1 MKILGIDTSTPI
13 GSVALIDGEHI
24 VAEHTLNI
32 VQAHSS
38 RLMPAI
44 DTVLKWGDITAAE
57 LDGCAVGTGPGSFTG
72 IRIGIA
78 TIKSLCYALDKPIVG
93 VSTLEAI
100 AYNLRWNEGLICP
113 ILDARRNEVYGAIFR
128 GGDEWQRLSD
138 DSCLPIETF
147 LASITESGRTRL
159 AEIENG
165 EAHIAEIENGRA
177 PLLQRTFVGD
187 GLETYADAVRAAL
200 GEKIRFADA
209 IFNVPRGATVA
220 HLGAQRLQ
228 NRDSD
233 NYWTLVPNYVRI
245 GIY

>member
-147 LASITESGRTRL
+147 LASITESGEARL

-165 EAHIAEIENGRA
+165 RA
-177 PLLQRTFVGD
+177 LLLQCTFVGD
-187 GLETYADAVRAAL
+187 GLETYADAVRATL
-200 GEKIRFADA
+200 GEEIRFADA
-209 IFNVPRGATVA
+209 IFNVPRGATIA